1 MTEQDTTPTWLMSFF
16 CFQNRYSQE
25 LALMYLWQVDYN
37 RARHYTNMAHEFFLF
52 SESLSQMLALMYLWQ
67 KDYDRARHYTNMAHE
82 FFLFPESLQPR
93 VSSDVFVARR
103 L

>member
-1 MTEQDTTPTWLMSFF
+1 MTEQDTTQTWLMSFF

-25 LALMYLWQVDYN
+25 LALMYLWQEDYD

-52 SESLSQMLALMYLWQ
+52 SESV
-67 KDYDRARHYTNMAHE
+67 
-82 FFLFPESLQPR
+82 QPG

>member
-1 MTEQDTTPTWLMSFF
+1 MTEQDTTQTWLMSSF

-25 LALMYLWQVDYN
+25 
-37 RARHYTNMAHEFFLF
+37 
-52 SESLSQMLALMYLWQ
+52 LALMYLWQ

-82 FFLFPESLQPR
+82 SFLFSESLQPG
-93 VSSDVFVARR
+93 VSSDEFVAKR

>member
-1 MTEQDTTPTWLMSFF
+1 MTEQDTTPTWLMSSF

-25 LALMYLWQVDYN
+25 LALMYLLQEDYD

-52 SESLSQMLALMYLWQ
+52 SESL
-67 KDYDRARHYTNMAHE
+67 
-82 FFLFPESLQPR
+82 QPG
-93 VSSDVFVARR
+93 VSSDVFVAGR